1 MTIRYARL
9 PGPPDNAPMQLQ
21 ASRFES
27 LGDAFHTRL
36 PPTPL
41 PSPHWVGWSAEAAT
55 LLGLAPEPPQ
65 DEALLQRLSGN
76 PVPNMP
82 DDLMPLASVYSG
94 HQFGHWAGQLG
105 DGRALLLGDRVGP
118 QGRHEVQLKGAG
130 RTPYSR
136 GGDGRAVLRSSIREF
151 LCSEAMHALGIP
163 TTRALCVTGSPAPV
177 RREQVETAAVVTRV
191 APSFIRFGHFE
202 HFSHGGRHAELRRLA
217 DFVIDHFY
225 PDCRAADGNPYA
237 ALLAAVTRRSAEL
250 VAQWQAVGFCHG
262 VLNTDN
268 MSILGLTLDY
278 GPFQFLDGFDPGH
291 VCNHSDQTGR
301 YAYSRQPNIVYWN
314 LFCLGQAL
322 LPLLDDTQQALDA
335 LEPYK
340 TLFPTALQRRM
351 NDKLGLAELREG
363 DDLLTENLLQLL
375 GRERVDYTIFW
386 RRLSLAQAASAT
398 SPDHAG
404 QAEAPNRSSAQP
416 PGPAWQPVRDL
427 FLQPDGFDGW
437 WTRWQQRLATDVDPA
452 YHPASDPSADPA
464 HRLGA
469 LDQVGRRMLRANPRV
484 VLRNHLGE
492 VAIRQ
497 AQAGDLGALQRLQAA
512 LARPYDELPGS
523 EDLAD
528 FPPDWAATISIS
540 CSS

>member
-1 MTIRYARL
+1 
-9 PGPPDNAPMQLQ
+9 MQLQ
-21 ASRFES
+21 VSRFES

-36 PPTPL
+36 HPSPL
-41 PSPHWVGWSAEAAT
+41 PAPHWVGWSAEAAAA
-55 LLGLAPEPPQ
+55 LGLPTEPPQ
-65 DEALLQRLSGN
+65 DDELLQQLSGN
-76 PVPNMP
+76 RVADRVTPI
-82 DDLMPLASVYSG
+82 ASVYSG

-105 DGRALLLGDRVGP
+105 DGRALLLGDLISP
-118 QGRHEVQLKGAG
+118 QGRQEVQLKGAG

-177 RREQVETAAVVTRV
+177 RREEVETAAVVTRL

-202 HFSHGGRHAELRRLA
+202 HFSHNGHHAELRRLA
-217 DFVIDHFY
+217 DFVIDQFY
-225 PDCRAADGNPYA
+225 PECRAADGNPYA

-291 VCNHSDQTGR
+291 VCNHSDSSGR
-301 YAYSRQPNIVYWN
+301 YAYARQPNIVYWN

-322 LPLLDDTQQALDA
+322 LPLLDDSQQALDA

-340 TLFPTALQRRM
+340 ALFPAALQRRM
-351 NDKLGLAELREG
+351 NAKLGLDDPRAGDAEL
-363 DDLLTENLLQLL
+363 TEELLQLL
-375 GRERVDYTIFW
+375 SRERTDYTIFW
-386 RRLSLAQAASAT
+386 RRLSLAQAASEADT
-398 SPDHAG
+398 RQADQGASPLP
-404 QAEAPNRSSAQP
+404 Q
-416 PGPAWQPVRDL
+416 GPHWQPVRDL
-427 FLQPDGFDGW
+427 FLQPTAFDDW
-437 WTRWQQRLATDVDPA
+437 WARWRQRLQ
-452 YHPASDPSADPA
+452 PSAG
-464 HRLGA
+464 LGA
-469 LDQVGRRMLRANPRV
+469 GPQASARMLRANPRV

-497 AQAGDLGALQRLQAA
+497 AQAGDLSTLQRLQAA
-512 LARPYDELPGS
+512 LARPYDEHPDS
-523 EDLAD
+523 ADLAD
-528 FPPDWAATISIS
+528 FPPDWAAAISIS

>member
-1 MTIRYARL
+1 MTIRCARP

-36 PPTPL
+36 PATPL
-41 PSPHWVGWSAEAAT
+41 PSPHWVGWSAEAAA
-55 LLGLAPEPPQ
+55 LLGLAPELPQ

-105 DGRALLLGDRVGP
+105 DGRALLLGELISP

-177 RREQVETAAVVTRV
+177 RRETVETAAVVTRL

-202 HFSHGGRHAELRRLA
+202 HFSHGGRHQELRQLA
-217 DFVIDHFY
+217 DFVIDQFY
-225 PDCRAADGNPYA
+225 PECRQADGNPYA

-262 VLNTDN
+262 GLNTDH

-291 VCNHSDQTGR
+291 VCNHSDQSGR
-301 YAYSRQPNIVYWN
+301 YAYARQPNIVYWN

-363 DDLLTENLLQLL
+363 DDTLTEDLLQLL
-375 GRERVDYTIFW
+375 SREHTDYTIFW
-386 RRLSLAQAASAT
+386 RRLSLAQAASEADA
-398 SPDHAG
+398 S
-404 QAEAPNRSSAQP
+404 QAELSFPSSTAQP
-416 PGPAWQPVRDL
+416 PGHAWQPVRDL
-427 FLQPDGFDGW
+427 FLQPDGFDSW
-437 WTRWQQRLATDVDPA
+437 WTRWQQRLVTDVDP
-452 YHPASDPSADPA
+452 SSNPSAEPTR
-464 HRLGA
+464 RLTQA
-469 LDQVGRRMLRANPRV
+469 STRMLRANPRL

-512 LARPYDELPGS
+512 LARPYDEHPDS
-523 EDLAD
+523 ADLAD

>member
-1 MTIRYARL
+1 MTIRHARL

-41 PSPHWVGWSAEAAT
+41 PAPHWVGWSAEAAA
-55 LLGLAPEPPQ
+55 LLGLAPELPR
-65 DEALLQRLSGN
+65 DETLLQRLSGN
-76 PVPNMP
+76 QLP
-82 DDLMPLASVYSG
+82 DELMPLASVYSG

-105 DGRALLLGDRVGP
+105 DGRALLLGEHEGP

-177 RREQVETAAVVTRV
+177 RREQVETAAVITRI

-202 HFSHGGRHAELRRLA
+202 HFSHSGRHEELRRLA
-217 DFVIDHFY
+217 DFVIDHYY

-291 VCNHSDQTGR
+291 VCNHSDQAGR

-351 NDKLGLAELREG
+351 NDKLGLAELRAG
-363 DDLLTENLLQLL
+363 DDLLTEDLLQLL

-386 RRLSLAQAASAT
+386 RRLSLAQAASAADV
-398 SPDHAG
+398 S
-404 QAEAPNRSSAQP
+404 QAEPSDSSRTAQS

-427 FLQPDGFDGW
+427 FLQVDGFDGW
-437 WTRWQQRLATDVDPA
+437 WPRWQQRLATDADPA
-452 YHPASDPSADPA
+452 CDPSATPA
-464 HRLGA
+464 RSLGQA
-469 LDQVGRRMLRANPRV
+469 GLRMLRANPRV

-512 LARPYDELPGS
+512 LARPYDEMPGS
-523 EDLAD
+523 EDLAG